1 MIYINYNWKHID
13 NTYKMTCILIYIS
26 IFYILYTRNELHE
39 DGADWIEI
47 NFNNSKHDVPDVDA
61 PSFPLAKIARH

>member
-1 MIYINYNWKHID
+1 MIIYHIITVFKMIYINYNWKHID

-39 DGADWIEI
+39 DGAD
-47 NFNNSKHDVPDVDA
+47 
-61 PSFPLAKIARH
+61 